1 MLWDEETGKQLRTL
15 RGSSDDVVDLAFSP
29 DGLRVAVSYAYSDG
43 DADVAAVVLW
53 DTATGA
59 EHSRLL
65 GPPGEYASPTF
76 SPDGRLVAAIGSSR
90 LIEWDATSG
99 VERFSVEP
107 DVDFGPVTF
116 LPDGQTLLVGEGGAE
131 RVAVYSA
138 ENGQRLV
145 KIPTP
150 SFVTEEMAL
159 DPTGEHVA
167 LSSQTSTAVQVWN
180 LRTRTLE
187 RSIPTADGGPV
198 AWSPRG
204 NVLGI
209 GGANASPIRVVD
221 GATGKDAMIL
231 RGHESGSWDIAFTAG
246 GDRLASVG
254 LNGGLRV
261 WDVTP
266 DGAPSLG
273 ALTVPGYVH
282 SVQFSP
288 DGSELVV
295 STRDGAITRLSSN
308 TGDVLGRLRGQ
319 LVGLPPFDP
328 RISRDARWMATV
340 DETGEAA
347 IRDLAT
353 METAHSLPPCTS
365 PVGLSRN
372 GSLVVLDGRLLC
384 TADGRGVGSATLF
397 EPPEGVN
404 LTSRVVDV
412 SSGETVMSLGKRAV
426 FAAALNPDGLFPQ
439 NRYLAVNV
447 QLTSV
452 EIYDL
457 DRAEDG
463 PLTILNIDSDY
474 NFPLTFDPTGR
485 WLTGGTANGRVWVL
499 DMNQVVAGIAG
510 GDALVMD
517 PTAHLGGVVGLAMN
531 DSGILATAS
540 VDDGF
545 VRLWNIH
552 SGKLELALKTNPT
565 GGWSPVEFSPD
576 GSSLLYNDGGVL
588 RRYYL
593 DTDRLIALA
602 ESRLTRGFTH
612 DECHRY
618 LEPGRCS

>member
-1 MLWDEETGKQLRTL
+1 
-15 RGSSDDVVDLAFSP
+15 
-29 DGLRVAVSYAYSDG
+29 
-43 DADVAAVVLW
+43 VLW

-59 EHSRLL
+59 ELSRLL
-65 GPPGEYASPTF
+65 GLPGDYFSPAF
-76 SPDGRLVAAIGSSR
+76 SPDGRLVAAIGAGR
-90 LIEWDATSG
+90 LIGWDATSG
-99 VERFSVEP
+99 VRRFSVEP
-107 DVDFGPVTF
+107 EVDFGPVTF
-116 LPDGQTLLVGEGGAE
+116 LPDGKTLLVGEGGAE

-138 ENGQRLV
+138 ENGQRLGQ
-145 KIPTP
+145 IRTP

-167 LSSQTSTAVQVWN
+167 LSSQVSVEVQVWN
-180 LRTRTLE
+180 LRTKTLE
-187 RSIPTADGGPV
+187 WSTPTADGGPV

-204 NVLGI
+204 DMLGI

-231 RGHESGSWDIAFTAG
+231 RGHESGSWDVAFTAG

-254 LNGGLRV
+254 QNGGLRV

-266 DGAPSLG
+266 DGVPSLG

-288 DGSELVV
+288 DGSELLV
-295 STRDGAITRLSSN
+295 STRDGAIARLSSN
-308 TGDVLGRLRGQ
+308 TGDVLGSMRGQ

-328 RISRDARWMATV
+328 RISRDGRWTATV

-397 EPPEGVN
+397 DPPGGVD

-412 SSGETVMSLGKRAV
+412 SSGETVLSLGERAV
-426 FAAALNPDGLFPQ
+426 FAAAFNPEGLFRQ

-447 QLTSV
+447 QFTSV

-457 DRAEDG
+457 DRAVGG
-463 PLTILNIDSDY
+463 PLTILNIDSDQ
-474 NFPLTFDPTGR
+474 NFSLTFDPTGR

-499 DMNQVVAGIAG
+499 DMNQVVTGVDAK
-510 GDALVMD
+510 DALVMD
-517 PTAHLGGVVGLAMN
+517 KPAHVGGVTGLAMN

-540 VDDGF
+540 VGDGF
-545 VRLWNIH
+545 VRLWDIA
-552 SGKLELALKTNPT
+552 SGKLELELKTDPA

-576 GSSLLYNDGGVL
+576 GKTLLYNDGGVL
-588 RRYYL
+588 RRYFL
-593 DTDRLIALA
+593 DTNQLIALA
-602 ESRLTRGFTH
+602 ENRLTRPFTD
-612 DECHRY
+612 DECRRY
-618 LEPGRCS
+618 LSGRCS